1 MRTAGTLASLLLA
14 GSISACGGQ
23 DRVVVGSKNFT
34 EQNILGEI
42 VAQTLEAHD
51 VPVERR
57 FYLGGTFVCHRAI
70 RAGEI
75 DIYVEYTGT
84 AYTAILRNEPISEP
98 DVVYQQV
105 KQAYA
110 DRFDLMWT
118 EPLGFN
124 NTFAMIVRRS
134 DAERLGIRTLSEA
147 AEYTPDWRAGFGP
160 EFMERKDG
168 YPGLA
173 ETYGLEFRAP
183 PRIMDIGLMYRA
195 LAEGQVDLIAGN
207 STDGQIAALDLY
219 VLEDD
224 RGYFPPYEAAP
235 VVRRET
241 LDARPGVRSALQELA
256 GTISDEEMR
265 RLNRQVDVERRAA
278 AAVVREWRRSRQEAE
293 TGVAGNE

>member
-1 MRTAGTLASLLLA
+1 MRTAGILVSLLA
-14 GSISACGGQ
+14 GLIAACGGR

-42 VAQTLEAHD
+42 VAQTLEAHG

-84 AYTAILRNEPISEP
+84 AYTAILRNEPIHDRET
-98 DVVYQQV
+98 VYETV
-105 KQAYA
+105 KRDYA
-110 DRFDLMWT
+110 DRFDLTWT

-147 AEYTPDWRAGFGP
+147 AEYTLDWRAGFGP

-224 RGYFPPYEAAP
+224 RDYFPPYEAAP

-241 LDARPGVRSALQELA
+241 LAARPSVRSALGKLA

-278 AAVVREWRRSRQEAE
+278 ALVVREWLRKRQEAE
-293 TGVAGNE
+293 AETPRNE